1 MKELRKKLMAVE
13 CRDNTL
19 HVLVT
24 QREDFLKIWDGKEEI
39 PFIVVKEGSESI
51 CPPVTGFVP
60 KSNVL
65 DSIDKKIAHNEQELR
80 KAQREAVLEMQRL
93 IEEWT

>member
-13 CRDNTL
+13 GRHNSLC
-19 HVLVT
+19 VLAT
-24 QREDFLKIWDGKEEI
+24 QKEDFLKRWDDKAEV
-39 PFIVVKEGSESI
+39 PFEVLEAGSEST
-51 CPPVTGFVP
+51 CPPVMGFVP
-60 KSNVL
+60 KSLVL
-65 DSIDKKIAHNEQELR
+65 DSIDKKIAYNEQELR

>member
-13 CRDNTL
+13 DRHNSL
-19 HVLVT
+19 YVLAI
-24 QREDFLKIWDGKEEI
+24 QKEDFLKIWDGEEEI
-39 PFIVVKEGSESI
+39 PFIVVKAGSESI

-60 KSNVL
+60 KSKVL
-65 DSIDKKIAHNEQELR
+65 DSIDKKIAYNEQELR

>member
-13 CRDNTL
+13 CRDNNL

-24 QREDFLKIWDGKEEI
+24 QREDFLKRWDGKQEV
-39 PFIVVKEGSESI
+39 PFEVLESGSESVY
-51 CPPVTGFVP
+51 PPIAGFVP
-60 KSNVL
+60 KSLVL
-65 DSIDKKIAHNEQELR
+65 DSIDKKISYNEQELK

>member
-13 CRDNTL
+13 CRDNNL

-24 QREDFLKIWDGKEEI
+24 QRDDFLKRWDGKEEV
-39 PFIVVKEGSESI
+39 PFEVLEAGSEST
-51 CPPVTGFVP
+51 CPPVMGFVP
-60 KSNVL
+60 KSLVL
-65 DSIDKKIAHNEQELR
+65 DTIDKKIAYNEQELK